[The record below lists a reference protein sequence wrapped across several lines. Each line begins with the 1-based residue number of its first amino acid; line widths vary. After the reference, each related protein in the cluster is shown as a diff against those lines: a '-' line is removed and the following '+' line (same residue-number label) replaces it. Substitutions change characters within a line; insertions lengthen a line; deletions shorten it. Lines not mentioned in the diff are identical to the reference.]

1 MKLRLYIG
9 GLIAFSV
16 LFSSC
21 GKDSEEGE
29 SFEPHT
35 YNVSGKVEKGPFV
48 SGSTI
53 TIQPMDSKLQVRGDF
68 YSSTIQDDMGNFS
81 FGSKLFEAPY
91 AELTAN
97 GYFFNLLAELI

>member
-35 YNVSGKVEKGPFV
+35 YNVWG
-48 SGSTI
+48 
-53 TIQPMDSKLQVRGDF
+53 R
-68 YSSTIQDDMGNFS
+68 
-81 FGSKLFEAPY
+81 
-91 AELTAN
+91 
-97 GYFFNLLAELI
+97 

>member
-68 YSSTIQDDMGNFS
+68 YSSTIQDDMEISLLVPNCL
-81 FGSKLFEAPY
+81 KLLMQNLQ
-91 AELTAN
+91 LTDIS
-97 GYFFNLLAELI
+97 LMK

>member
-35 YNVSGKVEKGPFV
+35 YNVSGKVEKGPLWV
-48 SGSTI
+48 NSAKA
-53 TIQPMDSKLQVRGDF
+53 TIQP
-68 YSSTIQDDMGNFS
+68 
-81 FGSKLFEAPY
+81 
-91 AELTAN
+91 
-97 GYFFNLLAELI
+97 

>member
-48 SGSTI
+48 SGYHSAHGF
-53 TIQPMDSKLQVRGDF
+53 QASGKR
-68 YSSTIQDDMGNFS
+68 
-81 FGSKLFEAPY
+81 
-91 AELTAN
+91 
-97 GYFFNLLAELI
+97 

>member
-53 TIQPMDSKLQVRGDF
+53 TI
-68 YSSTIQDDMGNFS
+68 
-81 FGSKLFEAPY
+81 
-91 AELTAN
+91 
-97 GYFFNLLAELI
+97 